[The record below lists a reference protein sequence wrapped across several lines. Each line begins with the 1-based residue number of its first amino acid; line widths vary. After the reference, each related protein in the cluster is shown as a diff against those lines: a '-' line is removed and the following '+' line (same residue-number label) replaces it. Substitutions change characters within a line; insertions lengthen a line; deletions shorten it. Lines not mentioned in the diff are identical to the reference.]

1 NPDAPF
7 EPRTFIFGA
16 KASAAYHTAKRII
29 KLICS
34 ISDMIHADPQVRDKL
49 RVIFSENYCV
59 SSAEIIIPAADVSE
73 QISIAGKE
81 ASGTGNMKL
90 MINGA
95 VTLGTEDGANVEIH
109 QAVGDDNIFIFGM
122 RVEEVQ
128 RLLDEGSYSPFSLV
142 QSDAVIGDVVR
153 LMTQGFNG
161 QQFRDVIS
169 SLTSGYNGAA
179 DPYFVLA
186 DFHSYREAQE
196 RVAAAYRDP
205 QKWNTMSLVNIAKAG
220 MFSADRAVKEYAER
234 IWNIKPL
241 PER

>member
-1 NPDAPF
+1 
-7 EPRTFIFGA
+7 
-16 KASAAYHTAKRII
+16 
-29 KLICS
+29 
-34 ISDMIHADPQVRDKL
+34 M
-49 RVIFSENYCV
+49 
-59 SSAEIIIPAADVSE
+59 PAAEVSE
-73 QISIAGKE
+73 QISLAGKE

-109 QAVGDDNIFIFGM
+109 QAVGDDNIFNFGM

-161 QQFRDVIS
+161 QQFRDVVS

-196 RVAAAYRDP
+196 RVAETYRDP

-220 MFSADRAVKEYAER
+220 MFSADRAVKEYADR

-241 PER
+241 PEK